1 MESIVPGRLVGWEIH
16 GFRTMDEVLVF
27 FSDIYAA
34 WSLFLL
40 WKLIG
45 GYGDWMGSGLKATVF
60 PGMCS
65 KLDCPHRLSVL
76 ASWESVQD
84 YLSLRHSFSQ
94 LQCGRIVFFDRKMLR
109 NFRKDGHNWKKKNDG
124 KTVKEAHEHLKV
136 GNEERI
142 HVYYARGED
151 NPTFVRR
158 CYWLLDKT
166 LEHIVLVHYRETQES
181 QDSPATPLNSN
192 SSSAVSDPS
201 ASLALSEETD
211 SGYDPA
217 YYTVEKAQLGDA
229 NGTSTNPTLLRES
242 DDSIILKDYEI
253 KLHEINTLEWEELL
267 VPDSKFTGPDQGGCL
282 LDASCRGARSSSG
295 NHWPCIFISI
305 LSLVLLAGKNEQQN
319 QFGTNGL
326 TSNVAIQSAN
336 ELLMEN
342 SFGSLTGP
350 VSRSNYIQF
359 NTPDNLFLQG
369 IEGQTD
375 SSFQRKDSQ
384 LVTVGTGD
392 SLGILGND
400 GLQTQ
405 DSFGRWINCI
415 MTDSPG
421 SVDDPHLESS
431 IPIGQE
437 PATSPMMNHP
447 QSSVP
452 SELFSIT
459 DVSPAWAFSTE
470 ETKILITG
478 FFNEGHPQLDK
489 SKIYCV
495 CGDAYSPA
503 QIVQSGVFRCF
514 VPPHQEGLVSLYLS
528 FDGHSP
534 ISQVL
539 TFEYR
544 TPLTRDPVISVED
557 KSKAE
562 EFIVQTRL
570 ARLLFSTSKSLKIL
584 SSKVSPNA
592 VKEAKIFARKTSHIA
607 DGWAR
612 VIESIENNRTTVER
626 AKESFFDLTLRNKLY
641 EWLLERVVEGSKTS
655 DYDDQGQGVIHLCAI
670 LDYTWAVLP
679 YSLSGL
685 SLDYRDKF
693 GWTALHWAAYYGREK
708 MVAALLSAGAK
719 PNLVSD
725 PTSENPGG
733 SMASD
738 LASKNGYDGLA
749 GYLAEKALVEHFKDM
764 TIAGNVSGSL
774 QNTTPELVNSGNL
787 DEEELYLKDTLSAYR
802 TAADAAARIQAAF
815 REQSFK
821 QKTKAVQVS
830 SPEDEVRTIIA
841 AMKIQHAFRK
851 YETRKK
857 ISAAARI
864 QDRFRTWKIRKD
876 FLNKRRQAI
885 KIQAVFRGYQVRR
898 QYRKIIWSV
907 GVLEK
912 VILRWRKKK
921 RGFRGLQVC
930 PDEAVNDQKQESEVE
945 DFFRLSR
952 NQAEERVER
961 AVLEYKGLVTP
972 DYDMG

>member
-1 MESIVPGRLVGWEIH
+1 MESIVPGRLVGWDTH
-16 GFRTMDEVLVF
+16 GFRTMDDLDF
-27 FSDIYAA
+27 
-34 WSLFLL
+34 
-40 WKLIG
+40 
-45 GYGDWMGSGLKATVF
+45 GSIKEEAK
-60 PGMCS
+60 S
-65 KLDCPHRLSVL
+65 R
-76 ASWESVQD
+76 W
-84 YLSLRHSFSQ
+84 LRPNEIHAILCNYKYFTINVKPVNMPKS
-94 LQCGRIVFFDRKMLR
+94 GRIVFFDRKMLR

-181 QDSPATPLNSN
+181 QDSPATPVNSN
-192 SSSAVSDPS
+192 SSSALSDPS
-201 ASLALSEETD
+201 ASLVLSEETD

-217 YYTVEKAQLGDA
+217 YYTAEKAQLE
-229 NGTSTNPTLLRES
+229 P
-242 DDSIILKDYEI
+242 DDIIILKDHEI

-267 VPDSKFTGPDQGGCL
+267 VPDSKFTGPDQDL
-282 LDASCRGARSSSG
+282 V
-295 NHWPCIFISI
+295 P
-305 LSLVLLAGKNEQQN
+305 VLLAMELDV
-319 QFGTNGL
+319 T
-326 TSNVAIQSAN
+326 IQSAN
-336 ELLMEN
+336 ELLTEN
-342 SFGSLTGP
+342 SFGSLTEP

-359 NTPDNLFLQG
+359 NTPDNLFLPG

-405 DSFGRWINCI
+405 DSFGRWMNYI

-437 PATSPMMNHP
+437 PSTSPMMNHP

-470 ETKILITG
+470 ETKAFPCVLSASFRFSGIIFYKLKRRSNSTIILITG

-514 VPPHQEGLVSLYLS
+514 VSPHQEGLVNLYLS

-562 EFIVQTRL
+562 EFIVQMRL
-570 ARLLFSTSKSLKIL
+570 AHLLFSTSKSLKIL

-592 VKEAKIFARKTSHIA
+592 VKEAKIFARKTSNVA
-607 DGWAR
+607 DGWAQ
-612 VIESIENNRTTVER
+612 VIKSIENNRMTVER
-626 AKESFFDLTLRNKLY
+626 AKESFFELTLRNKLY

-670 LDYTWAVLP
+670 LDYTWAVSP
-679 YSLSGL
+679 YSFSGL

-733 SMASD
+733 FMASD

-774 QNTTPELVNSGNL
+774 QSTTPELVNSGNL

-821 QKTKAVQVS
+821 QRTKAAQVS

-857 ISAAARI
+857 MTAAARI

-885 KIQAVFRGYQVRR
+885 KIQAIFRGYQVRR

-912 VILRWRKKK
+912 AILRWRKKK

>member
-16 GFRTMDEVLVF
+16 GFRTMEDLDF
-27 FSDIYAA
+27 
-34 WSLFLL
+34 
-40 WKLIG
+40 
-45 GYGDWMGSGLKATVF
+45 GSINEEAK
-60 PGMCS
+60 S
-65 KLDCPHRLSVL
+65 R
-76 ASWESVQD
+76 W
-84 YLSLRHSFSQ
+84 LRPNEIHAILCNYKYFTINVKPVNMPKS
-94 LQCGRIVFFDRKMLR
+94 GRIVFFDRKMLR

-166 LEHIVLVHYRETQES
+166 LEHVVLVHYRETQES
-181 QDSPATPLNSN
+181 QDSPATPVNSN
-192 SSSAVSDPS
+192 SSSALSDPS
-201 ASLALSEETD
+201 ASLVLSEETD

-217 YYTVEKAQLGDA
+217 YYTAEKAQLGDG
-229 NGTSTNPTLLRES
+229 NGTSTNPTLLREP
-242 DDSIILKDYEI
+242 DDSIILKDHEI

-267 VPDSKFTGPDQGGCL
+267 VPDSKFTGPDQATIYLWL
-282 LDASCRGARSSSG
+282 LQ
-295 NHWPCIFISI
+295 
-305 LSLVLLAGKNEQQN
+305 V
-319 QFGTNGL
+319 T
-326 TSNVAIQSAN
+326 TQSAN
-336 ELLMEN
+336 ELLTEN
-342 SFGSLTGP
+342 SFGSLTEP

-359 NTPDNLFLQG
+359 NTPDNLFLPG

-392 SLGILGND
+392 SLGVLGND

-405 DSFGRWINCI
+405 DSFGRWMNYI

-437 PATSPMMNHP
+437 PSTSPMMNHP

-514 VPPHQEGLVSLYLS
+514 VSPHQEGLVNLYLS
-528 FDGHSP
+528 FDSHSP

-570 ARLLFSTSKSLKIL
+570 AHLLFSTSKSLKIL

-592 VKEAKIFARKTSHIA
+592 VKEAKIFARKTSNIA
-607 DGWAR
+607 DGWAQ
-612 VIESIENNRTTVER
+612 VIKSIENNRMTVER
-626 AKESFFDLTLRNKLY
+626 AKESFFELTLRNKLY
-641 EWLLERVVEGSKTS
+641 EWLLERVAEGSKTS

-670 LDYTWAVLP
+670 LDYTWAVSP
-679 YSLSGL
+679 YSFSGL

-733 SMASD
+733 FMASD

-774 QNTTPELVNSGNL
+774 QSTTPELVNSGNL

-821 QKTKAVQVS
+821 QRTKAAQVS

-857 ISAAARI
+857 ITAAARI

-912 VILRWRKKK
+912 AILRWRKKK

>member
-1 MESIVPGRLVGWEIH
+1 MEIGWVLALRPRFFRECAQSWLVLGKNLANGVDDLHIQDLDFGSINEEAKSRWLRPNEIH
-16 GFRTMDEVLVF
+16 AILCNYKYFTINVKPVNMPK
-27 FSDIYAA
+27 S
-34 WSLFLL
+34 
-40 WKLIG
+40 
-45 GYGDWMGSGLKATVF
+45 
-60 PGMCS
+60 
-65 KLDCPHRLSVL
+65 
-76 ASWESVQD
+76 
-84 YLSLRHSFSQ
+84 
-94 LQCGRIVFFDRKMLR
+94 GRIVFFDRKMLR

-124 KTVKEAHEHLKV
+124 KTVKEAHEHLK
-136 GNEERI
+136 
-142 HVYYARGED
+142 
-151 NPTFVRR
+151 
-158 CYWLLDKT
+158 
-166 LEHIVLVHYRETQES
+166 S
-181 QDSPATPLNSN
+181 QDSPATPVNSN
-192 SSSAVSDPS
+192 SSSALSDPS
-201 ASLALSEETD
+201 ASLVLSEETD

-217 YYTVEKAQLGDA
+217 YYTAEKAQLGDG
-229 NGTSTNPTLLRES
+229 NGTSTNPTLLREP
-242 DDSIILKDYEI
+242 DDSIILKDHEI

-267 VPDSKFTGPDQGGCL
+267 VPDSKFTGPDQESKY
-282 LDASCRGARSSSG
+282 ASDVITAWYSFESTT
-295 NHWPCIFISI
+295 
-305 LSLVLLAGKNEQQN
+305 LAVLAGYIFELSIV
-319 QFGTNGL
+319 T
-326 TSNVAIQSAN
+326 TQSAN
-336 ELLMEN
+336 ELLTEN
-342 SFGSLTGP
+342 SFGSLTEP

-359 NTPDNLFLQG
+359 NTPDNLFLPG

-392 SLGILGND
+392 SLGVLGND

-405 DSFGRWINCI
+405 DSFGRWMNYI

-437 PATSPMMNHP
+437 PSTSPMMNHP

-514 VPPHQEGLVSLYLS
+514 VSPHQEGLVNLYLS
-528 FDGHSP
+528 FDSHSP

-570 ARLLFSTSKSLKIL
+570 AHLLFSTSKSLKIL

-592 VKEAKIFARKTSHIA
+592 VKEAKIFARKTSNIA
-607 DGWAR
+607 DGWAQ
-612 VIESIENNRTTVER
+612 VIKSIENNRMTVER
-626 AKESFFDLTLRNKLY
+626 AKESFFELTLRNKLY
-641 EWLLERVVEGSKTS
+641 EWLLERVAEGSKTS

-670 LDYTWAVLP
+670 LDYTWAVSP
-679 YSLSGL
+679 YSFSGL

-733 SMASD
+733 FMASD

-774 QNTTPELVNSGNL
+774 QSTTPELVNSGNL

-821 QKTKAVQVS
+821 QRTKAAQVS

-857 ISAAARI
+857 ITAAARI

-912 VILRWRKKK
+912 AILRWRKKK